1 MKAAKLKKR
10 LRKQIDIFNRVQTL
24 KEIGEEE

>member
-10 LRKQIDIFNRVQTL
+10 LRKEIDILYKVQTL